1 MQAFPDIA
9 IDSTNASWIVW
20 NDSVT
25 FGTGVLFYSRRDEA
39 GNILIP
45 PTHLSYNNIKASG
58 PRIGIDSSHK
68 VHIIW
73 EDYGSSPGFSLW
85 HAKLD
90 LEGNLLVPPHE
101 AVSGYGGPSYDCVES
116 NFVIDDRNRLHAVW
130 MRQLP
135 GDPEDGI
142 YYSQLDSLGNEILT
156 VRTIPPDTWAIF
168 PAIAIDSEDNLHITM
183 RAGYYQDQRA
193 YEGIGYVK
201 LNDQGQILIPIRW
214 LTSIDR
220 SLDPEMVIDNADY
233 TYIIYSRDLPYPLG
247 YGIFLLKVDRQGE
260 VLRND
265 TIYYNYMW
273 STYPGDIAIDEKQR
287 LHLVW
292 TIRGSTVGAGRICYA
307 MLDTGGNFLVDTMSI
322 VYKPE
327 TLGASSPRIAID
339 SANLARVCWNDFRGG
354 GHDVYYKWQL
364 WDPGVFENPAR
375 SKKQP
380 VFPSPAP
387 RLEIRLERS
396 EKIEIFDVTGRRIL
410 RTLAHPPVFTWSPQ
424 IVPSGIYFI
433 RISNQTHPFV
443 LLR

>member
-1 MQAFPDIA
+1 MIILLLLLYPPGWTDDVLVLLDTTKVQAFPDIA

-90 LEGNLLVPPHE
+90 LDGNLLVPPHE

-183 RAGYYQDQRA
+183 RAAFSEDRWALG
-193 YEGIGYVK
+193 GIGYVK
-201 LNDQGQILIPIRW
+201 LNDQGADSGATQK
-214 LTSIDR
+214 TH
-220 SLDPEMVIDNADY
+220 LD
-233 TYIIYSRDLPYPLG
+233 
-247 YGIFLLKVDRQGE
+247 
-260 VLRND
+260 
-265 TIYYNYMW
+265 
-273 STYPGDIAIDEKQR
+273 
-287 LHLVW
+287 
-292 TIRGSTVGAGRICYA
+292 
-307 MLDTGGNFLVDTMSI
+307 
-322 VYKPE
+322 
-327 TLGASSPRIAID
+327 
-339 SANLARVCWNDFRGG
+339 
-354 GHDVYYKWQL
+354 
-364 WDPGVFENPAR
+364 
-375 SKKQP
+375 
-380 VFPSPAP
+380 
-387 RLEIRLERS
+387 
-396 EKIEIFDVTGRRIL
+396 
-410 RTLAHPPVFTWSPQ
+410 
-424 IVPSGIYFI
+424 
-433 RISNQTHPFV
+433 
-443 LLR
+443 